1 VNVWRGVSVVQNGGA
16 MTEEERS
23 KLMKLASEMVLCQNM
38 PPHCIGD
45 WDMPAPKSA
54 KACREITRVS
64 QASHDQCRAWSKRIM
79 EIVDGGK

>member
-1 VNVWRGVSVVQNGGA
+1 LARIWWQNGGE

-64 QASHDQCRAWSKRIM
+64 LASHDQCRTWSKRIM